1 MCIAALFTIAPKWE
15 QPKCPMNGHNKMW
28 YIHAMKYDSAINRN
42 ELLMHAVNWM
52 KPENITLNKRR
63 QTQKVTCCMIP
74 FV

>member
-1 MCIAALFTIAPKWE
+1 
-15 QPKCPMNGHNKMW
+15 
-28 YIHAMKYDSAINRN
+28 MKYDSAINRN